1 MNFLIG
7 STSVF
12 LRLERRKPRVR
23 MDVNAGEGFLRV
35 ENDWS
40 GSFDCKTPTISK
52 KLEQCAVTMIGIFN
66 IKHNAKGHVDYK
78 SITT

>member
-1 MNFLIG
+1 
-7 STSVF
+7 
-12 LRLERRKPRVR
+12 

-66 IKHNAKGHVDYK
+66 IKHNAEGHVDYK
-78 SITT
+78 IIT

>member
-52 KLEQCAVTMIGIFN
+52 KRKECAVTMIGIFN